1 VRPATEIVCVEC
13 GGIAS
18 LITYL
23 PEDGEV
29 EAGDILAYRCAD
41 CMDRWD
47 IVVEDDWEAEG
58 EGGDPGG

>member
-1 VRPATEIVCVEC
+1 MKPATEIVCVDC

-29 EAGDILAYRCAD
+29 EPGDILAYRCAD

-47 IVVEDDWEAEG
+47 IVVEDDWEG
-58 EGGDPGG
+58 EGGDPEG

>member
-1 VRPATEIVCVEC
+1 MRPATEIVCVEC

-29 EAGDILAYRCAD
+29 ESGDILAYRCAD

-47 IVVEDDWEAEG
+47 IVVEDDG
-58 EGGDPGG
+58 TGGDQRG